1 MIKNELIKRSPI
13 RVLED
18 SLHGGLGKGNLGVF
32 TARKGTGKTACLIHV
47 ATDKLLRNQGVLH
60 ISFSENPHHIQ
71 SWYKQVFQEVAEAYK
86 LEQAFEIFDEIISK
100 RFILH
105 FKQSDLK
112 FTKIEDDIEQL
123 VKSLSYQ
130 PECFIID
137 GFLFENASWQDFE
150 LWKKL
155 AINKNVEIWFSA
167 TLHRENL
174 HFDSDGIPNPLSH
187 VGELFA
193 VIIMLDPYHDYI
205 NLKLLKDH
213 DSKDIGKLRLKLDP
227 KTLLIANHRI

>member
-1 MIKNELIKRSPI
+1 MIKKELINRSPI
-13 RVLED
+13 RVLEN

-47 ATDKLLRNQGVLH
+47 ATDKLLREQGVLH

-71 SWYKQVFQEVAEAYK
+71 SWYKQVFDEVAAAYK
-86 LEQAFEIFDEIISK
+86 LSDAIDIFDEITNK

-105 FKQSDLK
+105 FKQSDLT
-112 FTKIEDDIEQL
+112 FDKIEENIDQL
-123 VKSLSYQ
+123 IKSLSYQ

-137 GFLFENASWQDFE
+137 GYIFENASNHDFKS
-150 LWKKL
+150 WKNL
-155 AINKNVEIWFSA
+155 AIKKNVEIWFTA

-174 HFDSDGIPNPLSH
+174 QFDINGIPNPVSH
-187 VGELFA
+187 IADLFA
-193 VIIMLDPYHDYI
+193 VIIMLDPSHDYI
-205 NLKLLKDH
+205 DLKLLKDH
-213 DSKDIGKLRLKLDP
+213 DSKDITKLRLKLDP

>member
-1 MIKNELIKRSPI
+1 MIKKELINRSPI

-47 ATDKLLRNQGVLH
+47 ATDKLLQDQGVLH

-71 SWYKQVFQEVAEAYK
+71 SWYKQVFEEVAAAYK
-86 LEQAFEIFDEIISK
+86 LADAFDIFDEINNK

-105 FKQSDLK
+105 FKQSDLS
-112 FTKIEDDIEQL
+112 FDAIEENIDQL
-123 VKSLSYQ
+123 IKSLSYQ

-137 GFLFENASWQDFE
+137 GYLFENVTNNDFQ
-150 LWKKL
+150 LWKNL
-155 AINKNVEIWFSA
+155 AIKKNVEIWFSA
-167 TLHRENL
+167 TLHRDNMQ
-174 HFDSDGIPNPLSH
+174 FDSNGIPNPVSH
-187 VGELFA
+187 IAHLFA

-205 NLKLLKDH
+205 DLKLLKDH
-213 DSKDIGKLRLKLDP
+213 DSKDIAKLRLKLDP